1 MYNDILPPLGWNKER
16 LEIKYPTISVKDLT
30 NPVFNISTS
39 TGVNDYIAEQIRKTQ
54 YEMMGK
60 VFLSGDYI
68 QPYTII
74 KLTNEKETKKMEAK
88 KCDRCGKLYEIG
100 NPCDDTSI
108 KVRFKHEFVADKEG
122 MSEQRII
129 EKQTGKVAICYDSYS
144 STDRIDLCPDCR
156 ESFKR
161 WFESGAGEG

>member
-1 MYNDILPPLGWNKER
+1 MYSDSILPPLGWNRER

-54 YEMMGK
+54 DEMMGK

-68 QPYTII
+68 QPYAIL
-74 KLTNEKETKKMEAK
+74 KLTNEKETKKMKAM
-88 KCDRCGKLYEIG
+88 KCDRCGKLYE
-100 NPCDDTSI
+100 NPVTGENTGAE
-108 KVRFKHEFVADKEG
+108 VRFKYLPVYGEENF
-122 MSEQRII
+122 SEKKII
-129 EKQTGKVAICYDSYS
+129 EKQTNNIYIS
-144 STDRIDLCPDCR
+144 SLSVDVDICPDCR

-161 WFESGAGEG
+161 WFENG